1 MEVDSEANETAALV
15 ACAALLLFPSSLFL
29 SAVYAESLF
38 LALSLGVFVGA
49 RQGRFAAA
57 GALAGLASLTRPFGI
72 LLVIP
77 ILWEW
82 WSRWRQRD
90 DDGHRSVSTWV
101 SLWALV
107 APASLASYMFYCHSI
122 FGDPLAFVH
131 RQQRWRGSFSGPWRA
146 FVRWWEYG
154 PVAHGSHD
162 STLELLVAIVCLVM
176 FGFMVRKLRP
186 SYVLYTAAGLMLTL
200 GSTLWSFS
208 RLAITLFPFFMFI
221 GISWSDGRRCL
232 PVMYA
237 FFGATLSGLLMVL
250 FANWWW
256 AG

>member
-1 MEVDSEANETAALV
+1 MEVDPESAETASFV
-15 ACAALLLFPSSLFL
+15 SCAALLLFPSSLFL

-38 LALSLGVFVGA
+38 LSLSLGVFVLA
-49 RQGRFAAA
+49 RQGHIAWA

-82 WSRWRQRD
+82 WGRWRQKN
-90 DDGHRSVSTWV
+90 DDGHRVVSMWG

-107 APASLASYMFYCHSI
+107 APASLASYMLYCRSI
-122 FGDPLAFVH
+122 FGDPLAFVY
-131 RQQRWRGSFSGPWRA
+131 RQQRWRGGLSGPWQA
-146 FVRWWEYG
+146 FVRWWEAG
-154 PVAHGSHD
+154 PVAHGSHG
-162 STLELLVAIVCLVM
+162 STVEFAVAIVCVAMLV
-176 FGFMVRKLRP
+176 FMVRRMRP
-186 SYVLYTAAGLMLTL
+186 SYTLYTAAGLMLAL

-208 RLAITLFPFFMFI
+208 RLAITLFPFFMFV
-221 GISWSDGRRCL
+221 GISWSGGRRCL
-232 PVMYA
+232 PVFYA
-237 FFGATLSGLLMVL
+237 FFGATMSGLLMAL